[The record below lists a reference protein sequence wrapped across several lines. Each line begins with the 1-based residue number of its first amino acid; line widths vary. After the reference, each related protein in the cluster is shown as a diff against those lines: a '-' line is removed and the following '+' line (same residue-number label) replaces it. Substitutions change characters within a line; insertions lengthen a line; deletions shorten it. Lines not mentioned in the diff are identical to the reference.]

1 MNVSTFDTG
10 YDGGSSGSDSEGP
23 GEMLGEKALFTLRT
37 PPGPA
42 PPQTSLSALPGPS
55 LPDFWLIVRILQDR
69 VEVYAHAR
77 YVEVMLYPNAI
88 SFRCTVTQHLSRV
101 TENT

>member
-1 MNVSTFDTG
+1 MHLEAQVSLRTELNFSTFDTG

-23 GEMLGEKALFTLRT
+23 NETPLGEKAPFTLRT

-42 PPQTSLSALPGPS
+42 PPQSSLSGLPRPC

-69 VEVYAHAR
+69 VEVCAHAR
-77 YVEVMLYPNAI
+77 YVEARALHPD
-88 SFRCTVTQHLSRV
+88 
-101 TENT
+101 